1 MTSVLRGGSCE
12 HNESQLSETVGVT
25 GQIPVGSDLGVGRTR
40 RQRGTG
46 EPQGSGLGGVGGELG
61 LLGSGD
67 HRTFRTETPLVLG
80 KRNPGHLWGGVGG
93 DSVRILKF
101 SSSPGLCVL
110 NPPCWT
116 PLWLSLTHGPSRRL
130 AEPESGVLSSGQGV
144 QRSLACSRPDLPVL
158 LSLSFPS

>member
-46 EPQGSGLGGVGGELG
+46 EPQGSGLGGVRGELG

-80 KRNPGHLWGGVGG
+80 KRNPGHLWGGVWGG
-93 DSVRILKF
+93 LSEDSKVLQF
-101 SSSPGLCVL
+101 SRSVCPESSMLDSP
-110 NPPCWT
+110 
-116 PLWLSLTHGPSRRL
+116 L
-130 AEPESGVLSSGQGV
+130 AEPHTRAKQAVG
-144 QRSLACSRPDLPVL
+144 
-158 LSLSFPS
+158 

>member
-80 KRNPGHLWGGVGG
+80 KRNPGHLWGGVGWG
-93 DSVRILKF
+93 LSEGSKVLQFSRSVCPESSMLDS
-101 SSSPGLCVL
+101 P
-110 NPPCWT
+110 
-116 PLWLSLTHGPSRRL
+116 L
-130 AEPESGVLSSGQGV
+130 AEPHTRAKQAVG
-144 QRSLACSRPDLPVL
+144 
-158 LSLSFPS
+158 

>member
-46 EPQGSGLGGVGGELG
+46 EPQGSGLGGVRGELG

-80 KRNPGHLWGGVGG
+80 KRNPGHLWGGGG
-93 DSVRILKF
+93 GLSEDSKVLQF
-101 SSSPGLCVL
+101 SRSVCPESSMLD
-110 NPPCWT
+110 
-116 PLWLSLTHGPSRRL
+116 SSL
-130 AEPESGVLSSGQGV
+130 AEPHTRAKQAVG
-144 QRSLACSRPDLPVL
+144 
-158 LSLSFPS
+158 

>member
-12 HNESQLSETVGVT
+12 HNKSQLSETVGVT

-46 EPQGSGLGGVGGELG
+46 EPQGSGLGGVRGELG

-80 KRNPGHLWGGVGG
+80 KRNPGHLWGWVGWG
-93 DSVRILKF
+93 LSEDSKVLQF
-101 SSSPGLCVL
+101 SRSVCPESSMLDSP
-110 NPPCWT
+110 
-116 PLWLSLTHGPSRRL
+116 L
-130 AEPESGVLSSGQGV
+130 AEPHTRAKQAVG
-144 QRSLACSRPDLPVL
+144 
-158 LSLSFPS
+158 